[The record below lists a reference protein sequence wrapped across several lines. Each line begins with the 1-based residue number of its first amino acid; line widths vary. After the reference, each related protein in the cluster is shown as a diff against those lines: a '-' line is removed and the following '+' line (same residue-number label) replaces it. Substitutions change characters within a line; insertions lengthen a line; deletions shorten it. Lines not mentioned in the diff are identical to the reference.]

1 MRPIIIAGA
10 GPRPSALGAG
20 EFAEARCREERPVAG
35 VVLAGGILA
44 FQPRVVEEALD
55 LSQPK
60 PVGRLPQQP
69 GRHSAAAVLLGDV
82 KIADVGPSPVPRQ
95 PLSLLK
101 GFYLDVADHLLVQ
114 DGRQTGAVQP
124 DRPPDRYPRDGRFRR
139 VWEVGDFG

>member
-1 MRPIIIAGA
+1 
-10 GPRPSALGAG
+10 
-20 EFAEARCREERPVAG
+20 
-35 VVLAGGILA
+35 
-44 FQPRVVEEALD
+44 

-101 GFYLDVADHLLVQ
+101 GFYLDVAD
-114 DGRQTGAVQP
+114 
-124 DRPPDRYPRDGRFRR
+124 RR
-139 VWEVGDFG
+139 VPFNPTDRRTETPAMGGSAGCGRSATSARYTTSVCPAWVNPARW